1 MEDNA
6 RKDFTRQ
13 PTISPD
19 LSFITQ
25 VSNLKEAPSADRIIE
40 YQSAII
46 QQISSLEIDLD
57 SVLKRQEQDFLNA
70 FKYELF
76 KLHSQIKELKKAANN
91 KEIIIKHQEEI
102 EELQKTIEFHKCQTF
117 NLGET
122 YEECKKE
129 NLKLKS
135 LNLEHGKEIRKL
147 TESLKKTKKKL
158 KDKNRIHLNEPE
170 KVSILN
176 ETSSSQSDSPKK
188 VMIKYIPSTK
198 SGEIV
203 SELLNHHKDLN
214 ENLLKDL
221 EIIMERQSKLYE
233 ESANHLKSVI
243 KAEKKRNQS
252 NSLISSQIF
261 SQKNDL
267 ENLFLECVEEVKRE
281 VTKTNVRE
289 YITYIIEY
297 LSKEKLPFPK
307 EKEQIFTP
315 GDKRKIIE
323 LLVGNEKVLILLYE
337 SLFPLR
343 ASQFPPRRDRS
354 VRRGKSQEELPPIPS
369 NFTSGG

>member
-1 MEDNA
+1 MEDNT
-6 RKDFTRQ
+6 RKDFAKQ
-13 PTISPD
+13 PTLTPD

-46 QQISSLEIDLD
+46 QQISNLELDLD

-102 EELQKTIEFHKCQTF
+102 EELQKTIEFHKCQSF
-117 NLGET
+117 NLGEI
-122 YEECKKE
+122 YEESKKE

-135 LNLEHGKEIRKL
+135 TNLELDKEIKKL
-147 TESLKKTKKKL
+147 TENLKKTKKKL
-158 KDKNRIHLNEPE
+158 KEKNQIQINEPE
-170 KVSILN
+170 KNSILN
-176 ETSSSQSDSPKK
+176 ETQSSQSNSTKK
-188 VMIKYIPSTK
+188 IMIKYAPSTK
-198 SGEIV
+198 SGELLN
-203 SELLNHHKDLN
+203 ELLNHHKEFN

-221 EIIMERQSKLYE
+221 EILMERQSKLYE

-281 VTKTNVRE
+281 VTKRRVQS
-289 YITYIIEY
+289 ITYQKY
-297 LSKEKLPFPK
+297 PTKLLPLPK

-354 VRRGKSQEELPPIPS
+354 VRRGKSQEELPPISS
-369 NFTSGG
+369 NFTSRG